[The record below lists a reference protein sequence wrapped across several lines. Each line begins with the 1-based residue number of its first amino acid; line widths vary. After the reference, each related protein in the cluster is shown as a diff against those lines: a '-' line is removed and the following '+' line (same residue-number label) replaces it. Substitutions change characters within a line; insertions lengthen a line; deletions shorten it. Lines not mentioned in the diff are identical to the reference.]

1 MSYTVKRRAPTVT
14 AFGVWILACHYVDI
28 HWLVG
33 ARRGAA
39 LPWRW
44 EDLPALMLV
53 GGLATAFALWR
64 QRGHRLAAYYD
75 PDFAAAAAYESR

>member
-1 MSYTVKRRAPTVT
+1 
-14 AFGVWILACHYVDI
+14 
-28 HWLVG
+28 
-33 ARRGAA
+33 
-39 LPWRW
+39 
-44 EDLPALMLV
+44 MLV